1 MTIKQISLF
10 AENKKG
16 TVLYAAKAL
25 AEAHID
31 IRALCVADTRDFG
44 ILRMIVSDTDN
55 AFDVLKE
62 QGCVVSVTDVIGIAI
77 PDVPG
82 GLSNVLGILAENDIN
97 IEYMYAFITVS
108 GMNAYVVIRV
118 NDNDKACAV
127 LDEHNIPMVTEED
140 IKAL

>member
-1 MTIKQISLF
+1 M
-10 AENKKG
+10 
-16 TVLYAAKAL
+16 
-25 AEAHID
+25 
-31 IRALCVADTRDFG
+31 
-44 ILRMIVSDTDN
+44 
-55 AFDVLKE
+55 
-62 QGCVVSVTDVIGIAI
+62 VSVTDVIGIAI

-118 NDNDKACAV
+118 NDNDKACSV

>member
-1 MTIKQISLF
+1 MTIKQLSLF

-44 ILRMIVSDTDN
+44 ILRMIVSDTD
-55 AFDVLKE
+55 AALEALQEKE
-62 QGCVVSVTDVIGIAI
+62 CIVSVTDVIGIAI
-77 PDVPG
+77 PDIPG
-82 GLSNVLGILAENDIN
+82 GLSSVLELLAENDIN

-118 NDNDKACAV
+118 NDNDKACSV
-127 LDEHNIPMVTEED
+127 LEAHDIPMVTEED